1 MNKIAVLISV
11 FVFVFF
17 SCSSIKKTQSQI
29 EYDPVMQQ
37 DGMPGSES
45 EVGESIELPDTAG
58 KVAKVVFDSTKYH
71 FGVVYEGDKVERE
84 VFFTNIGDGDLLIE
98 LVTACECTQ
107 LDWSRLPI
115 KKGQRSKISISY
127 NSKGKD
133 GPQIVDV
140 DIIGNMDP
148 IVAGTKF
155 YITVLKKE

>member
-1 MNKIAVLISV
+1 MNRVTVLFLV
-11 FVFVFF
+11 FIFVYF
-17 SCSSIKKTQSQI
+17 SCSSIKKTQSQL

-37 DGMPGSES
+37 DRMPGSES
-45 EVGESIELPDTAG
+45 EAMESIEIPDTAG

-71 FGVVYEGDKVERE
+71 FGVVYEVERE
-84 VFFTNIGDGDLLIE
+84 IFFTNVGEGDLLIE

>member
-1 MNKIAVLISV
+1 
-11 FVFVFF
+11 
-17 SCSSIKKTQSQI
+17 
-29 EYDPVMQQ
+29 
-37 DGMPGSES
+37 ES
-45 EVGESIELPDTAG
+45 EAMESIEIPDTAG

-84 VFFTNIGDGDLLIE
+84 IFFTNVGEGDLLIE

>member
-1 MNKIAVLISV
+1 MNRVTVLFLV
-11 FVFVFF
+11 FIFVYF
-17 SCSSIKKTQSQI
+17 SCSSIKKTQSQL

-37 DGMPGSES
+37 DRMPGSES
-45 EVGESIELPDTAG
+45 EAMESIEIPDTAG

-84 VFFTNIGDGDLLIE
+84 IFFTNVGEGDLLIE

-115 KKGQRSKISISY
+115 KKGQRSKISINY

-133 GPQIVDV
+133 G
-140 DIIGNMDP
+140 
-148 IVAGTKF
+148 TS
-155 YITVLKKE
+155 LS